1 MNTTAILPDAVP
13 TPNGQDDQTTS
24 VIPGE
29 ATFAAPNTA
38 PGATSQ
44 GAPDPAQQWAQP
56 APQGVPQAAP
66 NPETT
71 RIFSIVSFVLGI
83 ASIVSGWTFIAP
95 ITGLVFGILALRR
108 GTTERTL
115 TLWGIWLNAIMLA
128 LTAIAVLIGV
138 AVLGVGLLA
147 MPFAWL

>member
-13 TPNGQDDQTTS
+13 TPNGQDGQPTTA
-24 VIPGE
+24 IPGE
-29 ATFAAPNTA
+29 ATFP
-38 PGATSQ
+38 ATGTSSQ
-44 GAPDPAQQWAQP
+44 GTADPAQQWAQP
-56 APQGVPQAAP
+56 APQAPQGAPQAAP

-83 ASIVSGWTFIAP
+83 ASVVSSWTFIAP

-108 GTTERTL
+108 GTSERTL

-128 LTAIAVLIGV
+128 LTAIGILIGV
-138 AVLGVGLLA
+138 VFLGVGLLA
-147 MPFAWL
+147 APFAWI